1 MLQPVAMIG
10 FELSEEQEMLRELAR
25 DFARDNVRPHAE
37 KWDQEGE
44 FPLDTIAE
52 AHSLGLTNLHIP
64 EEYGGAGMG
73 ILEEAIVSEEMSW
86 GDPGFGTA
94 QYSNG
99 LTAAPIITGGTEEQK
114 HLSLIHI

>member
-1 MLQPVAMIG
+1 MIG

-64 EEYGGAGMG
+64 EEYGGAGG
-73 ILEEAIVSEEMSW
+73 GNLGEDTVSEKMSR
-86 GDPGFGTA
+86 GGPGFGTG
-94 QYSNG
+94 QYFNG
-99 LTAAPIITGGTEEQK
+99 LNAAPVITGGTQGQK
-114 HLSLIHI
+114 QK